1 MLNRSKIA
9 IVVDSFVRGQTF
21 QVVKQESSPHRCH
34 GSTIALII
42 SSPTVDP
49 RHAAPHRFQT
59 ETLLMPS
66 VRHERTDAHRLR

>member
-21 QVVKQESSPHRCH
+21 QVVQRESSPHRCR

-42 SSPTVDP
+42 SSPTSI
-49 RHAAPHRFQT
+49 RATPHRT
-59 ETLLMPS
+59 VS
-66 VRHERTDAHRLR
+66 KRRLS